1 MDTPQ
6 ETVLFVVVKA
16 HLASQLHARLKGLE
30 WLDSG
35 VEPLDGEGDTV
46 GFPVVS
52 NVVATDLENKLS
64 LPHTLV
70 ESPPVRRDPVDPH
83 DRLREAV
90 RDWQSMHGDN
100 ERLLEALPTKWE
112 RLGELVLLSGEVMS
126 QAPWHSVR
134 SHPSSH
140 RLWEAMTTA
149 LKARSLGIQRP
160 IANDTY
166 RSSQVEMLL
175 GSSQVEFVD
184 HGITYIFDAGKVM
197 FSSGN
202 VTERRRIASMNMKQE
217 TVIDAYAGVG
227 YYTLPMLVHAQAA
240 HVHACEINP
249 ASIAGLKAA
258 AQANGVEAKLTIH
271 EGDNAVSLLTLR
283 GVADR
288 CHLGLLPSSEPVWEA
303 CLLALKPRGGVL
315 HVHMNVKEENLGA
328 WRLATVEHFEA
339 LVKQHNLKLDVE
351 AMHLE
356 RVKWFAPR
364 VRHVVLDL
372 MFRPRPKT

>member
-1 MDTPQ
+1 MDNPQ
-6 ETVLFVVVKA
+6 ETVLFVVVKTP
-16 HLASQLHARLKGLE
+16 LASQLHARLKGLG
-30 WLDSG
+30 WLDPG
-35 VEPLDGEGDTV
+35 VEPLHGEGDAV

-52 NVVATDLENKLS
+52 NVVATDLENNLS

-70 ESPPVRRDPVDPH
+70 ESPPVFRDPVDPH

-90 RDWQSMHGDN
+90 RDWLSMHGSN

-112 RLGELVLLSGEVMS
+112 RLGDLVLLPGEVMS
-126 QAPWHSVR
+126 QAAWQSVR
-134 SHPSSH
+134 SHPSCQ
-140 RLWEAMTTA
+140 RLWEAMITA

-166 RSSQVEMLL
+166 RSAQVEMLL
-175 GSSQVEFVD
+175 GSSQVEFLD
-184 HGITYIFDAGKVM
+184 HGITYIFDAGRVM

-202 VTERRRIASMNMKQE
+202 VTERRRIGSMKMAQE

-227 YYTLPMLVHAQAA
+227 YYTLPMLVNAQAT

-249 ASIAGLKAA
+249 ASIEGLRAA
-258 AQANGVEAKLTIH
+258 AQANDVEAKLTIH
-271 EGDNAVSLLTLR
+271 EGDNAVALRNLR

-303 CLLALKPRGGVL
+303 CLLALKPSGGML
-315 HVHMNVKEENLGA
+315 HVHMNVEEENLEA
-328 WRLATVEHFEA
+328 WSLETVEHFEA
-339 LVKQHNLKLDVE
+339 LVKQHRLDLDVE
-351 AMHLE
+351 ALHLE

-372 MFRPRPKT
+372 MFRPRPTT

>member
-1 MDTPQ
+1 MDNPQ
-6 ETVLFVVVKA
+6 ETVLFVVVKTP
-16 HLASQLHARLKGLE
+16 LASQLHARLKGLG
-30 WLDSG
+30 WLDPG
-35 VEPLDGEGDTV
+35 VEPLHGEDDAV

-52 NVVATDLENKLS
+52 NVVATDLENNLS

-70 ESPPVRRDPVDPH
+70 ESPPVFRDPVDPH

-90 RDWQSMHGDN
+90 RDWQSMHGNN

-112 RLGELVLLSGEVMS
+112 RLGDLVLLPGEVMS
-126 QAPWHSVR
+126 QAAWQSAR
-134 SHPSSH
+134 SHPSCQ
-140 RLWEAMTTA
+140 RLWETMTTA

-160 IANDTY
+160 IANDTH
-166 RSSQVEMLL
+166 RSAQVEMLL
-175 GSSQVEFVD
+175 GSSQVEFLD

-202 VTERRRIASMNMKQE
+202 VTERRRIGSMKMAQE

-227 YYTLPMLVHAQAA
+227 YYTLPMLVHAQAT

-249 ASIAGLKAA
+249 ASIEGLRAA
-258 AQANGVEAKLTIH
+258 AQANEVEAKLTIH
-271 EGDNAVSLLTLR
+271 EGDNAVSLRKLR
-283 GVADR
+283 GIADR

-303 CLLALKPRGGVL
+303 CLLALKPSGGIL
-315 HVHMNVKEENLGA
+315 HVHMNVEEENLEA
-328 WRLATVEHFEA
+328 WSLETVEHFEA
-339 LVKQHNLKLDVE
+339 LVKQHRLNLHVE
-351 AMHLE
+351 ALHLE

-372 MFRPRPKT
+372 MFRPRPTT

>member
-1 MDTPQ
+1 MDNPQ
-6 ETVLFVVVKA
+6 ETVLFVVVKT
-16 HLASQLHARLKGLE
+16 HLASQLHARIKGLG
-30 WLDSG
+30 WLDPG
-35 VEPLDGEGDTV
+35 VEPLHGEDDTV

-52 NVVATDLENKLS
+52 NVVATDLENNLS

-70 ESPPVRRDPVDPH
+70 ESPPVFRDPVDPH

-90 RDWQSMHGDN
+90 RDWQSMHGSN
-100 ERLLEALPTKWE
+100 ERLLEALPIKWE
-112 RLGELVLLSGEVMS
+112 RLGDLVLLPGEVMS
-126 QAPWHSVR
+126 QAAWHSVR
-134 SHPSSH
+134 SHPSCQ

-166 RSSQVEMLL
+166 RSAQVEMLM
-175 GSSQVEFVD
+175 GSSQVKFLD

-202 VTERRRIASMNMKQE
+202 VTERRRIGNMKMAQE

-227 YYTLPMLVHAQAA
+227 YYTLPMLVHAQAT

-249 ASIAGLKAA
+249 ASIEGLRAA
-258 AQANGVEAKLTIH
+258 AQANDVEAKLTIH
-271 EGDNAVSLLTLR
+271 EGDNAVALRNLR

-288 CHLGLLPSSEPVWEA
+288 CRLGLLPSSEPVWEA
-303 CLLALKPRGGVL
+303 CLLALKPSGGML
-315 HVHMNVKEENLGA
+315 HVHMNVEEENLEA
-328 WRLATVEHFEA
+328 WSLETVEHFEA
-339 LVKQHNLKLDVE
+339 LVKKHRLNLDVE
-351 AMHLE
+351 ALHLE

-372 MFRPRPKT
+372 MFRPRPTT